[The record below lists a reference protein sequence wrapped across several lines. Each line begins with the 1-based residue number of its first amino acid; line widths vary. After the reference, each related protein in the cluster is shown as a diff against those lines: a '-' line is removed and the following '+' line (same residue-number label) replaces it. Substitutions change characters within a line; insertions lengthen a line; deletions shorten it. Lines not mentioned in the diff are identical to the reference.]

1 MDKALLARAEKQAWF
16 HRYPRGWPLLLFAL
30 TALGTLLAVVGIER
44 VELQRRELELD
55 KKAIEITSGL
65 QRRASENIALLDAG
79 AALLSSYPKLTA
91 QDFAGI
97 SEALYGRSETHGSMG
112 LGWAPRVDVASLPA
126 FEAARRAEGQPA
138 FSVFPAPAPRRGIV
152 VPVLFIS
159 PPTRDNQGAVGFD
172 MYSEAVRRQAM
183 DAATAQRRPVASCKV
198 TLIQDVNRQG
208 TAGFLI
214 YRPVFAR
221 PGGGGAIRGFVYSPF
236 RASEFLNSA
245 AELVGDQQVEISLY
259 DEAPRPDR
267 LLALRAY
274 PGESGMSLDRRI
286 TVANRH
292 WVLRV
297 GIKKPGTLSA
307 LSRVTLAF
315 GLVLALLTAMIAR
328 MVTRR
333 AAEDRQVL
341 EWLTRE
347 SAIRNSLT
355 RELNHRVKN
364 TLANVLSIVALTRRR
379 ASTIDELAESLT
391 GRGRARSATHDLL
404 SHSDWSDAPVEGV
417 IRSELA
423 PYMGEHDSH
432 VELSGPEISLA
443 PNDALSLGLAIH
455 ELATNA
461 AKYGAL
467 SCDTGRIHIAWQL
480 VSPEVA
486 EVHWREEGGP
496 LVVPPAKRGFG
507 RDLLEKIVAH
517 ELRSAVDL
525 QFHPAG
531 VECRLRVPVR
541 RLSDFELRRRP
552 LV

>member
-30 TALGTLLAVVGIER
+30 TAMGAILAVMGIER

-55 KKAIEITSGL
+55 KKATEITSGL

-79 AALLSSYPKLTA
+79 AALLSSYQAPTA

-112 LGWAPRVDVASLPA
+112 LGWAPRVEVAALPRFEAERHAAGLPA
-126 FEAARRAEGQPA
+126 FK
-138 FSVFPAPAPRRGIV
+138 VFPRPAAGRGIV
-152 VPVLFIS
+152 VPVLFIN
-159 PPTRDNQGAVGFD
+159 PPTRFNLSAVGFD
-172 MYSEAVRRQAM
+172 MYSEAVRQQAM
-183 DAATAQRRPVASCKV
+183 DKAATLRRPVATGKIH
-198 TLIQDVNRQG
+198 LLQDSTG
-208 TAGFLI
+208 PDSSGFLI

-221 PGGGGAIRGFVYSPF
+221 PGAGGAIRGFVYSPF
-236 RASEFLNSA
+236 RASEFLDSA
-245 AELVGDQQVEISLY
+245 AELVGDQQMEISIY
-259 DEAPRPDR
+259 DEAVRPDR
-267 LLALRAY
+267 LLAVRAY
-274 PGESGMSLDRRI
+274 PGESGMSLDRQI

-292 WVLRV
+292 WILRV
-297 GIKKPGTLSA
+297 GIKNPATLSA

-333 AAEDRQVL
+333 AAEDRAVL

-379 ASTIDELAESLT
+379 ANTIDEFAESLT
-391 GRGRARSATHDLL
+391 GRVRALSATHDLL

-423 PYMGEHDSH
+423 PYMADQDSH
-432 VELSGPEISLA
+432 VEMSGPEISLA

-467 SCDTGRIHIAWQL
+467 SCETGRIHINWQL

-496 LVVPPAKRGFG
+496 EVVAPAKRGFG

-517 ELRSAVDL
+517 ELRSTVDL
-525 QFHPAG
+525 QFHPEG

-541 RLSDFELRRRP
+541 RLSDFELRRKP
-552 LV
+552 QA